1 MSNQPEMLTITI
13 TPNGPYLVNGGVPL
27 TERYPAESIHGEPLA
42 WDPVGAAQPEPAVAQ
57 KYALCRCGQSSHKP
71 YCDGTHAKVGF
82 DGAVTADP
90 GPSADRRE
98 RYVGEGVVMTDE
110 PGLCAHAGFCGTRFT
125 NVWQMIERTADP
137 EVRARLRQMV
147 ANCPSGRLQVT
158 LSGQTQPDEP
168 AYIPSIATIP
178 DGPLWVRGGITVQ
191 TMDGTTYEVRNRVTL
206 CRCGQS
212 SNKPF
217 CDGTHDHVGFKA
229 PRGISE

>member
-27 TERYPAESIHGEPLA
+27 IERYPAESVHGEPLA
-42 WDPVGAAQPEPAVAQ
+42 WDPVGAV

-110 PGLCAHAGFCGTRFT
+110 PALCAHAGFCGTRFT

-158 LSGQTQPDEP
+158 LTGQTQPDEP
-168 AYIPSIATIP
+168 TYIPSIATIP

-191 TMDGTTYEVRNRVTL
+191 TMDGATYEVRNRVTL

-217 CDGTHDHVGFKA
+217 CDGTHDNVGFKA
-229 PRGISE
+229 PRAE